1 MQQRLLGA
9 CLVRAVI
16 LLKWSRAQAR
26 HSCIFAELYT
36 WDRSGCLI
44 YDVWASSPKL
54 WVNQL
59 ILPIKGASKE
69 EAHYETSAAL
79 AKESGWS
86 ESKECLTTGLN
97 QHLV

>member
-1 MQQRLLGA
+1 M
-9 CLVRAVI
+9 
-16 LLKWSRAQAR
+16 
-26 HSCIFAELYT
+26 SCESSHTPKMEQGSGQTQLHFAELYT

-44 YDVWASSPKL
+44 YGVRASSPKL

-86 ESKECLTTGLN
+86 ESNECLTTGPN
-97 QHLV
+97 QHLL